1 MTAVLAG
8 SDFADQVTTVS
19 LFDVSEV
26 VSGAGAIA
34 LIYVTYAYS
43 GWNAA
48 TYILGELE
56 HPQRDLPRALVIG
69 CALVTVIYVL
79 LNTVFLTSASAS

>member
-1 MTAVLAG
+1 MLTAFATG
-8 SDFADQVTTVS
+8 SDFSHQVTGAS
-19 LFDVSEV
+19 LLNAGEIL
-26 VSGAGAIA
+26 SGAGAIA

-56 HPQRDLPRALVIG
+56 HPQRICHEP
-69 CALVTVIYVL
+69 
-79 LNTVFLTSASAS
+79 